1 MVSKVLW
8 KESLKHLRAIV
19 EQNSR
24 QGVREM
30 STQLGV
36 SISTVSDH
44 LKQMGKIKKFEKS
57 IPHELNEHK

>member
-8 KESLKHLRAIV
+8 KESLKHLRATV

-24 QGVREM
+24 QSVREM

-36 SISTVSDH
+36 SFSTVSDH